1 MEPYCET
8 KFVES
13 SFGFRKQVSTHNALA
28 KVKSQC
34 QTMPYVLSVD
44 MKDFFGTIDPDIAY
58 RELWHI
64 GIKDQIILNYIYRF
78 IKKGYYEDS
87 CKVENPKGSPQGSIW
102 GR

>member
-1 MEPYCET
+1 M
-8 KFVES
+8 S
-13 SFGFRKQVSTHNALA
+13 DNALCP
-28 KVKSQC
+28 VRG
-34 QTMPYVLSVD
+34 YERFLR
-44 MKDFFGTIDPDIAY
+44 TIDPDIAY

-87 CKVENPKGSPQGSIW
+87 CKVENRKALHKVRFW